1 MSRISATLLV
11 SGIIVFGVI
20 VAYEL
25 TLMPRTADPLNH
37 APLTLRDTG
46 AVNAVS
52 AILFDYRALDTLGE
66 ATVIL
71 MTATVV
77 AFLTPRAKASMLAV
91 RLSSI
96 VLYGVVILLPF
107 ITILGIAVMAHG
119 HISPG
124 GGFTGGVI
132 VATSTVF
139 YAVVYS
145 VGGQQSYVIAPAANK
160 LIENTAMTA
169 FIGVGL
175 LGLGLAGSF
184 LANAQSGIPL
194 GTPGELLSAGT
205 IPVLNLISGVKV
217 GVGLGIIVMS
227 LFLE

>member
-1 MSRISATLLV
+1 MNRLCAGVLV
-11 SGIIVFGVI
+11 AGVLAI
-20 VAYEL
+20 GLFVSIDLSTHSIAPL
-25 TLMPRTADPLNH
+25 RLNH
-37 APLTLRDTG
+37 TSLSVRDSG

-71 MTATVV
+71 MTASVV
-77 AFLTPRAKASMLAV
+77 AFLTPRAKATMLAV

-96 VLYGVVILLPF
+96 VLYGVVLLLPF
-107 ITILGIAVMAHG
+107 ITILGVAVMAHG
-119 HISPG
+119 HVSPG

-145 VGGQQSYVIAPAANK
+145 AGGQQSYVIAPGTNK
-160 LIENTAMTA
+160 IIENTAMA
-169 FIGVGL
+169 SFLGVGL
-175 LGLGLAGSF
+175 VGLGLGGSF
-184 LANAQSGIPL
+184 LANAATGIPL
-194 GTPGELLSAGT
+194 GEPGALLSAGT
-205 IPVLNLISGVKV
+205 IPVLNLVSGVKV

>member
-1 MSRISATLLV
+1 MSRLFTGVLV
-11 SGIIVFGVI
+11 TAVMALGIFVGVDLSTSSMDLQ
-20 VAYEL
+20 A
-25 TLMPRTADPLNH
+25 LNH
-37 APLTLRDTG
+37 TSVTVADTG
-46 AVNAVS
+46 AINAVS

-71 MTATVV
+71 MTAAVV
-77 AFLTPRAKASMLAV
+77 AFLTPRAKATMLAV

-96 VLYGVVILLPF
+96 VLYGVVLLLPF

-119 HISPG
+119 HVSPG

-145 VGGQQSYVIAPAANK
+145 AGGQQSYVIAPGTNK
-160 LIENTAMTA
+160 IIENTAMAA
-169 FIGVGL
+169 FLGVGL
-175 LGLGLAGSF
+175 TGLGLGGSF
-184 LANAQSGIPL
+184 LANASTGIPL
-194 GTPGELLSAGT
+194 GDPGSLLSAGT
-205 IPVLNLISGVKV
+205 IPLLNLISGVKV